1 MRKIELTTQFK
12 KDHKRVRAGQRG
24 GELDERLNEALRY
37 LAVDEPLPAR
47 WRDHQLTGNW
57 VDHRECHLKGDLLL
71 IYQKPTPETL
81 ILVRLGSH
89 SDLLE

>member
-1 MRKIELTTQFK
+1 
-12 KDHKRVRAGQRG
+12 
-24 GELDERLNEALRY
+24 LDERLNEALRY